1 MHNLEIIEAI
11 NQAKGNEKI
20 DVIQQYKCIS
30 HILKY
35 AYDPFKKFYIS
46 APDLSGVEGGTDF
59 TSETKQVL
67 DQLSERT
74 LSGGN
79 AFETVCDHTMSLC
92 PKSAE
97 LFKRILNKDLRCGIN
112 VKTIN
117 KAIPG
122 LIPLVF
128 DGSTKPPVMLLK
140 TFAPQKV
147 TYPCLAAVKKDGV
160 RGRMVGQMLS
170 RQGHKLI
177 GHSHI
182 EDELQKCPHD
192 FDGELCVPG
201 LCFDE
206 ASGLIRNDD
215 PTPNSVYWIF
225 DIPSMPGTKQERY
238 AELAELLFDPMNK
251 YPMIQIIPHF
261 EITNEVELKSFYKD
275 ALSAGEEGIVIYD
288 PDSEY
293 IDGRPGTWT
302 RLVPIQSEDCPVIG
316 FFEGKGKHA
325 GSLGGI
331 IVDYKGHKVRV
342 GTGFSEK
349 ILKTQLK
356 QLVSP
361 IDKSLYTSE
370 SKKLHGLS
378 LAQVSPLWLKIRQFI
393 WDNREEF
400 LGVIAKLEF
409 KEKTKAG
416 SLRQP
421 RFKTW
426 RFDKG

>member
-1 MHNLEIIEAI
+1 MHNLDRVEAI
-11 NQAKGNEKI
+11 NQAKGNGKI
-20 DVIQQYKCIS
+20 GVIQQHKCLA

-59 TSETKQVL
+59 TSETKQIL

-79 AFETVCDHTMSLC
+79 AFEAICDHTMSLNLN
-92 PKSAE
+92 SAE

-122 LIPLVF
+122 LIPLVY
-128 DGSTKPPVMLLK
+128 DGSTKPPFLLLK
-140 TFAPQKV
+140 TFDPEKV
-147 TYPCLAAVKKDGV
+147 KYPVLAAIKKDGV
-160 RGRMVGQMLS
+160 RGQCDAKLVS
-170 RQGHKLI
+170 RQGHKLT
-177 GHSHI
+177 GHGHI
-182 EDELQKCPHD
+182 ESDLANMKYSL
-192 FDGELCVPG
+192 DGEICVPG
-201 LCFDE
+201 LDFDE
-206 ASGLIRNDD
+206 ASGKIRDD
-215 PTPNSVYWIF
+215 NETPESVLWVFDATDLGGTKLERYIWLSKNLVETNSVKLIKHLVVYNQIQL
-225 DIPSMPGTKQERY
+225 DELY
-238 AELAELLFDPMNK
+238 AE
-251 YPMIQIIPHF
+251 
-261 EITNEVELKSFYKD
+261 
-275 ALSAGEEGIVIYD
+275 ALEAGEEGLVIYEI
-288 PDSEY
+288 DSEY
-293 IDGRPGTWT
+293 VDGRPGTWT
-302 RLVPIQSEDCPVIG
+302 RRVPIKSADCPVIG
-316 FFEGKGKHA
+316 FFEGKGKHT

-342 GTGFSEK
+342 GTGFTEK

-356 QLVSP
+356 QLVTD

-393 WDNREEF
+393 WDNKDLF

-426 RFDKG
+426 RFDK